1 VPVIAVADV
10 FVAIDRLNVAE
21 RTCLVHLWLA
31 NRRDETIACELT
43 RPSGL
48 TI

>member
-1 VPVIAVADV
+1 MPVIAVADV
-10 FVAIDRLNVAE
+10 FVAIGRLNVAE
-21 RTCLVHLWLA
+21 WTCLVHLWRA
-31 NRRDETIACELT
+31 NRMDETIACELM